1 MNPVRLIGA
10 GCFPVLIFICLA
22 TDAFCQKIIP
32 NLQDSA
38 HPVFKA
44 FPFSACGGQP
54 QDVLKLF
61 MLQDGKE
68 SETALLGDYSVLKD
82 TVFFR
87 PRFVPGAGLSFRIRY
102 SCLQDTLAELYTTPP
117 LSGGPENE
125 VTVKEIYPRMDT
137 IPENILSFCIEFSE
151 PMPENEAAYRNIY
164 LYDDRK
170 LPVEQP
176 WYHKTRWINDRTM
189 VLTLHPGRIKKGISY
204 FAYLG
209 PVFERGRK
217 YMLEIRPE
225 VAPPYSGITVQPF
238 IKDFM
243 ITGPVTG
250 KARVLKRRLRLPE
263 KHSSDSLDI
272 VFDRSMDF
280 YSVSKGISVQNH
292 TTGKEVA
299 GTFRPGATDREWSF
313 IPEKPWTGNHYSIF
327 FSKNLTDVCGN
338 SLNRSFETRSVKKSY
353 SRPAVQK
360 IRFRLSDL

>member
-32 NLQDSA
+32 DLQDPA

-176 WYHKTRWINDRTM
+176 WYHKTRWVNNRTM
-189 VLTLHPGRIKKGISY
+189 MLTVHPGRIKKGISY

-209 PVFERGRK
+209 PVFQTGRK
-217 YMLEIRPE
+217 YTLEISPGVIPGYSRTVLQPYVKE
-225 VAPPYSGITVQPF
+225 FIITAPL
-238 IKDFM
+238 
-243 ITGPVTG
+243 TGPV
-250 KARVLKRRLRLPE
+250 KVLKRRIRLPE
-263 KHSSDSLDI
+263 KNTSGSLCI
-272 VFDRSMDF
+272 AFNRPMDF
-280 YSVSKGISVQNH
+280 CMVSKSISIVARNNGREVQ
-292 TTGKEVA
+292 
-299 GTFRPGATDREWSF
+299 GTFRPGTDDHEWCF
-313 IPEKPWTGNHYSIF
+313 IPEKPWSDNLYHLI
-327 FSKNLTDVCGN
+327 FSKTLTDIAGN
-338 SLNRSFETRSVKKSY
+338 NLIRSFETRSVKKSY
-353 SRPAVQK
+353 RRASVKK
-360 IRFRLSDL
+360 IRFRIGD